1 MALMDR
7 LEERQALDRV
17 LDAARRGLSAAL
29 VVRGEPGVGKTSLLG
44 YAVDSAAGFRVVRVA
59 GVESE
64 LELGFAGLHRLLVS
78 FLPAMARLPQRQR
91 KALGSAFGLIEGMPA
106 DRFAVGLAAL
116 SLLADAAAGPPLL
129 CVVDDAQWLDQESLE
144 VLAMV
149 GRRVHAERIALVFGT
164 RDAGDGRVLEGIP
177 DIRVGG
183 LPEHDALELLGSS
196 VDGPLDPHL
205 ARRIVKETQGCPMAI
220 IELAG
225 ELTAAELSGAGL
237 LPAPLPLSRRLET
250 HFLRQVRALPATT
263 QALLLV
269 AAAEPS
275 GDPRLITGAAG
286 RLGSPPAAAE
296 PARAGGVIVM
306 YPEARFRHP
315 LIRSAVYGG
324 ASPADRRRAHQAL
337 AAEMD
342 PQRDADRRAMHL
354 AAAATGPDEAV
365 AAELDRAAGRAQAR
379 GGYSAAGALLARAA
393 QLTSDEDHWAARVL
407 AAAHAHLA
415 GGAPARARLL
425 LEQTAQIS
433 DPFQQARM
441 RRLQGL
447 IRYALGQARG
457 TPSILLG
464 AARALEPFDA
474 RLARATMLEALEA
487 ARVTG
492 RFTVTGESDLDVCR
506 AARAMPLPPGSRP
519 GVADL
524 LLDGATAL
532 VLDGH
537 AAAVPVLGRAIAGLL
552 ADQSDSAD
560 ALLWLGI
567 GCWAAGAVGDDT
579 SLHELATRLEQRARE
594 KGALGALSTGLVFL
608 AMSELLDG
616 SLAAVRARFAERAE
630 IMAAVGRRSDVGELV
645 VLAWQGRETEAR
657 TAAAAVT
664 RYATEHG
671 HGWMLGY
678 VDYALAV
685 LELGLGNYRAALPS
699 DPGHYRDNPFIG
711 IVGFPDLIEAA
722 SRSGEHAIAAEA
734 TAEFAARALPNGTA
748 IALGLLA
755 MSRALLADDTRA
767 EKLYQ
772 DAIEHLSHCRG
783 NLRKARAHLLY
794 GEWLRRQKRRLDART
809 QLHAAHEMFLRM
821 GADAFAERARV
832 ELAAT
837 GERARKRT
845 NDTRRDLTP
854 QEAQIALL
862 ASQGAT
868 NGEIAGRLF
877 LSASTVDY
885 HLRKVFRKLDLTS
898 RRQLAHALPE

>member
-1 MALMDR
+1 MDR
-7 LEERQALDRV
+7 LDERQALDRV

-29 VVRGEPGVGKTSLLG
+29 VVRGEPGMGKTSLLR
-44 YAVDSAAGFRVVRVA
+44 YAADSAAGFRVVRIA

-64 LELGFAGLHRLLVS
+64 QEFGYAGLHRLLVS
-78 FLPAMARLPQRQR
+78 FLPAMAGLPQRQR
-91 KALGSAFGLIEGMPA
+91 NALGCAFGLIDGTPA
-106 DRFAVGLAAL
+106 DRFGAGLAAL
-116 SLLADAAAGPPLL
+116 SLLADAAADLPLL

-149 GRRVHAERIALVFGT
+149 GRRVHAERIALLFGT
-164 RDAGDGRVLEGIP
+164 RDGGDGRVLLEGIP
-177 DIRVGG
+177 GIWVGG
-183 LPEHDALELLGSS
+183 LPEEDALELLGSS
-196 VDGPLDPHL
+196 VDGPLDPQL
-205 ARRIVKETQGCPMAI
+205 ARRIVTETQGCPMAI
-220 IELAG
+220 VELAG

-237 LPAPLPLSRRLET
+237 LPGPLPLSRRLEA
-250 HFLRQVRALPATT
+250 HFLRQIRALPAST
-263 QALLLV
+263 QKLLLV
-269 AAAEPS
+269 IAAEPS
-275 GDPRLITGAAG
+275 GDPRLITRTAA

-296 PARAGGVIVM
+296 PAQAGGVIMM

-324 ASPADRRRAHQAL
+324 ASPADRRRAHQML

-342 PQRDADRRAMHL
+342 PHADADRRAWHL
-354 AAAATGPDEAV
+354 AAAVTGPDEAV
-365 AAELDRAAGRAQAR
+365 AAQLDRAAGRARAR

-393 QLTSDEDHWAARVL
+393 QLTRDEGRWAERVL

-415 GGAPARARLL
+415 AGAPARARLL
-425 LEQTAQIS
+425 LEQAAQIS
-433 DPFQQARM
+433 DPFQRARM

-447 IRYALGQARG
+447 IRYALGQAPG
-457 TPSILLG
+457 TPSILVG
-464 AARALEPFDA
+464 AARALQPFDVH
-474 RLARATMLEALEA
+474 LARVTMLEALEA
-487 ARVTG
+487 ARVAG
-492 RFTVTGESDLDVCR
+492 RFTAAGESDHDVCR
-506 AARAMPLPPGSRP
+506 AARTIPLPPGSHP

-537 AAAVPVLGRAIAGLL
+537 AAAVPALGHAIAGLL

-560 ALLWLGI
+560 ALLRLGI

-579 SLHELATRLEQRARE
+579 SLHQLATRLEHHARE
-594 KGALGALSTGLVFL
+594 TGALGALSTGLLFL

-616 SLAAVRARFAERAE
+616 SLAVVRAHFAERAE
-630 IMAAVGRRSDVGELV
+630 ILATVGRPFDVGELV
-645 VLAWQGRETEAR
+645 VLAWRGRETEAR
-657 TAAAAVT
+657 AAAAAVT

-671 HGWMLGY
+671 HGWMLAY
-678 VDYALAV
+678 ADYALAV

-699 DPGHYRDNPFIG
+699 DPRNFRDNPFIG

-722 SRSGEHAIAAEA
+722 ARCGEREVAAEA

-755 MSRALLADDTRA
+755 LSRALLADDA
-767 EKLYQ
+767 DAGKLYQ
-772 DAIEHLSHCRG
+772 EAIEQLSHCRG

-809 QLHAAHEMFLRM
+809 QLHAAHEMFVRM

-837 GERARKRT
+837 GERARRRR
-845 NDTRRDLTP
+845 DETRGDLTP

-868 NGEIAGRLF
+868 NAEIAGRLF
-877 LSASTVDY
+877 LSANTVDY
-885 HLRKVFRKLDLTS
+885 HLRKIFRKLDVTS
-898 RRQLAHALPE
+898 RRQLAQALPG

>member
-1 MALMDR
+1 MDR
-7 LEERQALDRV
+7 LEQRQALDQV
-17 LDAARRGLSAAL
+17 LDAARDGLSAAL
-29 VVRGEPGVGKTSLLG
+29 VVRGEPGIGKTSLLDYSAG
-44 YAVDSAAGFRVVRVA
+44 AAAGFRVIRIA

-64 LELGFAGLHRLLVS
+64 LELGFAGLHRLLVA
-78 FLPAMARLPQRQR
+78 FLPAMAGLPPRLRD
-91 KALGSAFGLIEGMPA
+91 ALGSAFGLTDGAPA
-106 DRFAVGLAAL
+106 DRFAVGLATL
-116 SLLADAAAGPPLL
+116 SLLADAAAGSPLL
-129 CVVDDAQWLDQESLE
+129 CAVDDAQWLDQESLE

-149 GRRVHAERIALVFGT
+149 GRRVYAERIALIFGT
-164 RDAGDGRVLEGIP
+164 RDAGDGRPQLEGIP
-177 DIRVGG
+177 DIRIGG
-183 LPEHDALELLGSS
+183 LPEHDALELVGSS
-196 VDGPLDPHL
+196 VDGPLDPQL
-205 ARRIVKETQGCPMAI
+205 ARRIVPETQGSPMAI
-220 IELAG
+220 IELVG

-237 LPAPLPLSRRLET
+237 LPEPLPLSRRLET
-250 HFLRQVRALPATT
+250 HFLRQARALPAAT
-263 QALLLV
+263 QTLLLV

-275 GDPRLITGAAG
+275 GDPRLITAAAA
-286 RLGSPPAAAE
+286 RLGSPPAAAD
-296 PARAGGVIVM
+296 PAQAGRVIVM

-337 AAEMD
+337 AAELNRD
-342 PQRDADRRAMHL
+342 QDADRRAVHL
-354 AAAATGPDEAV
+354 AAAAIGPDETV
-365 AAELDRAAGRAQAR
+365 AAELDRAAGRARAR

-393 QLTSDEDHWAARVL
+393 QLTSDEGLWAERVL

-415 GGAPARARLL
+415 GGAPARAKLL

-433 DPFQQARM
+433 DPFQRARM

-447 IRYALGQARG
+447 IRYALGQAQG
-457 TPSILLG
+457 TASILMD

-474 RLARATMLEALEA
+474 HFARATMLEALEA

-492 RFTVTGESDLDVCR
+492 RLAEPGESALDLCR
-506 AARAMPLPPGSRP
+506 VARAMPLPPGSQPR
-519 GVADL
+519 VADL

-537 AAAVPVLGRAIAGLL
+537 AAAVPVLGRAVAALL
-552 ADQSDSAD
+552 ADPSDSAD

-579 SLHELATRLEQRARE
+579 SLQELATRLEHRARDT
-594 KGALGALSTGLVFL
+594 GALSALSNGLLFL
-608 AMSELLDG
+608 AMSELLTG
-616 SLAAVRARFAERAE
+616 SLAAVRAHFTERAE
-630 IMAAVGRRSDVGELV
+630 IMAAVGRPSDVGELV
-645 VLAWQGRETEAR
+645 VLAWQGREPEAR
-657 TAAAAVT
+657 AAAAAVT
-664 RYATEHG
+664 QYATGHG
-671 HGWMLGY
+671 HGWMLAFA
-678 VDYALAV
+678 DYALAV
-685 LELGLGNYRAALPS
+685 LELGLGNYRAALPG
-699 DPGHYRDNPFIG
+699 DPGNFRDNPFLG

-722 SRSGEHAIAAEA
+722 SRCGERAIAAEA
-734 TAEFAARALPNGTA
+734 TAEFAARALSNATP

-755 MSRALLADDTRA
+755 MSQALLADDTDA

-772 DAIEHLSHCRG
+772 DAIEHLSQCRG

-794 GEWLRRQKRRLDART
+794 GEWLRRQKRRLDARD
-809 QLHAAHEMFLRM
+809 QLRTAHEMFLQT
-821 GADAFAERARV
+821 GAEAFAERARA

-837 GERARKRT
+837 GERARKRS

-862 ASQGAT
+862 ASRGAT

-898 RRQLAHALPE
+898 RRQLAQAMPE

>member
-1 MALMDR
+1 
-7 LEERQALDRV
+7 
-17 LDAARRGLSAAL
+17 
-29 VVRGEPGVGKTSLLG
+29 
-44 YAVDSAAGFRVVRVA
+44 
-59 GVESE
+59 
-64 LELGFAGLHRLLVS
+64 
-78 FLPAMARLPQRQR
+78 LPA
-91 KALGSAFGLIEGMPA
+91 I
-106 DRFAVGLAAL
+106 
-116 SLLADAAAGPPLL
+116 
-129 CVVDDAQWLDQESLE
+129 
-144 VLAMV
+144 
-149 GRRVHAERIALVFGT
+149 
-164 RDAGDGRVLEGIP
+164 
-177 DIRVGG
+177 
-183 LPEHDALELLGSS
+183 
-196 VDGPLDPHL
+196 
-205 ARRIVKETQGCPMAI
+205 
-220 IELAG
+220 
-225 ELTAAELSGAGL
+225 
-237 LPAPLPLSRRLET
+237 
-250 HFLRQVRALPATT
+250 T

-275 GDPRLITGAAG
+275 GDPRLITRAAA

-296 PARAGGVIVM
+296 PAQAEGVIVM

-324 ASPADRRRAHQAL
+324 ASPADRRRAHRAL
-337 AAEMD
+337 AAEMY
-342 PQRDADRRAMHL
+342 PRRDADRRAWHL
-354 AAAATGPDEAV
+354 AAAAAGPDEAV

-379 GGYSAAGALLARAA
+379 GGHSAAGALLARAA
-393 QLTSDEDHWAARVL
+393 QLTRDEDRWAERIL

-425 LEQTAQIS
+425 LKQAAEIS

-447 IRYALGQARG
+447 IRHALGQAQG
-457 TPSILLG
+457 TASILVD

-474 RLARATMLEALEA
+474 HLARATMLEALEA

-492 RFTVTGESDLDVCR
+492 RFTATGESALDVCR
-506 AARAMPLPPGSRP
+506 AARATPLPPGLQA

-532 VLDGH
+532 GLDGH
-537 AAAVPVLGRAIAGLL
+537 AAAVPVLGQAITGLL
-552 ADQSDSAD
+552 AEQSDSAD

-579 SLHELATRLEQRARE
+579 SLHELATRLEHLARE
-594 KGALGALSTGLVFL
+594 NGALAALSTGLLFL

-616 SLAAVRARFAERAE
+616 SLDAVRARFAERAE
-630 IMAAVGRRSDVGELV
+630 IMAAVGRPSDVGELI
-645 VLAWQGRETEAR
+645 VLAWRGRETEAR
-657 TAAAAVT
+657 TEAASVT

-699 DPGHYRDNPFIG
+699 DLRNFRDNPFIG

-722 SRSGEHAIAAEA
+722 SRSGQRATAAEA

-755 MSRALLADDTRA
+755 MSRALLADDAHA

-794 GEWLRRQKRRLDART
+794 GEWLRRQKRRLDARG
-809 QLHAAHEMFLRM
+809 QLRTAHEMFLRM
-821 GADAFAERARV
+821 GADAFAERARA

-837 GERARKRT
+837 GEHVRKRT

-862 ASQGAT
+862 ASRGAT

>member
-1 MALMDR
+1 MDR
-7 LEERQALDRV
+7 LDERQALNRV

-44 YAVDSAAGFRVVRVA
+44 YAVDSATGFRVVRVA

-64 LELGFAGLHRLLVS
+64 QEFGYAGLHRLLVS
-78 FLPAMARLPQRQR
+78 FLPAMGGLPLRQR
-91 KALGSAFGLIEGMPA
+91 NALGCAFGLIDGVPA
-106 DRFAVGLAAL
+106 DRFGVGLAAL
-116 SLLADAAAGPPLL
+116 SLLADAGAGSPLL

-149 GRRVHAERIALVFGT
+149 GRRVHAERIALLFGT
-164 RDAGDGRVLEGIP
+164 RDGADGRVLLEGIP
-177 DIRVGG
+177 DIRVSG

-196 VDGPLDPHL
+196 VDGPLDPQL
-205 ARRIVKETQGCPMAI
+205 ARRIVTETQGSPMAI
-220 IELAG
+220 IELVG

-237 LPAPLPLSRRLET
+237 LPGPLPLSRRLEA
-250 HFLRQVRALPATT
+250 HFLRQIRALPATT
-263 QALLLV
+263 QNLLLV
-269 AAAEPS
+269 IAAEPS
-275 GDPRLITGAAG
+275 GDPRLITRAAA

-296 PARAGGVIVM
+296 PAQADGVIMM

-324 ASPADRRRAHQAL
+324 ASPAGRRRAHQVL

-342 PQRDADRRAMHL
+342 PQRDADRRAWHL

-365 AAELDRAAGRAQAR
+365 AAQLDSAAGRAQAR

-393 QLTSDEDHWAARVL
+393 QLTQDEGRWAERVL

-415 GGAPARARLL
+415 AGAPARARLL
-425 LEQTAQIS
+425 LEQTTEIS
-433 DPFQQARM
+433 DPFQRARM

-447 IRYALGQARG
+447 IQYALGRAPG
-457 TPSILLG
+457 TPSILVG
-464 AARALEPFDA
+464 AARALQPFDVH
-474 RLARATMLEALEA
+474 LARVTMLEALEA

-492 RFTVTGESDLDVCR
+492 RFTAAGESDHDVGR
-506 AARAMPLPPGSRP
+506 AARAMPLPPGSQPR
-519 GVADL
+519 VADL

-560 ALLWLGI
+560 ALLRLGI

-579 SLHELATRLEQRARE
+579 SLHELATRLERHARE
-594 KGALGALSTGLVFL
+594 KGALGALSTGLLFL

-616 SLAAVRARFAERAE
+616 SLASVRGHFAERAE
-630 IMAAVGRRSDVGELV
+630 IMAAVGRPSDVGELV

-657 TAAAAVT
+657 AAAAAVT
-664 RYATEHG
+664 RYATEHR
-671 HGWMLGY
+671 HGWMLAY
-678 VDYALAV
+678 ADYALAV

-699 DPGHYRDNPFIG
+699 DPRNFRDNPFIG

-722 SRSGEHAIAAEA
+722 ARCGERDVAAEA

-755 MSRALLADDTRA
+755 LSRALLADDTDA
-767 EKLYQ
+767 GELYQ
-772 DAIEHLSHCRG
+772 EAIEQLSHCRG

-794 GEWLRRQKRRLDART
+794 GEWLRRQKRRIDART

-837 GERARKRT
+837 GERARKRR
-845 NDTRRDLTP
+845 DETRGDLTP

-868 NGEIAGRLF
+868 NAEIAGRLF

-885 HLRKVFRKLDLTS
+885 HLRKIFRKLDVTS
-898 RRQLAHALPE
+898 RRQLAQALPG

>member
-1 MALMDR
+1 MDR
-7 LEERQALDRV
+7 LDERQALDRG
-17 LDAARRGLSAAL
+17 LAAPRRRLSAAL
-29 VVRGEPGVGKTSLLG
+29 GVRGEPGMGKTSLLG
-44 YAVDSAAGFRVVRVA
+44 YAADSAAGFRVVSVA

-64 LELGFAGLHRLLVS
+64 LEFGYAGLHRLLVS
-78 FLPAMARLPQRQR
+78 FLPAMAGLPQRQR
-91 KALGSAFGLIEGMPA
+91 NALGCAFGLIDGRPA
-106 DRFAVGLAAL
+106 DRFAVALATL
-116 SLLADAAAGPPLL
+116 SLLADAAADSPLL

-144 VLAMV
+144 ILAMV
-149 GRRVHAERIALVFGT
+149 GRRLNAERIALVLGT
-164 RDAGDGRVLEGIP
+164 RDADDGRVLLEGIP

-205 ARRIVKETQGCPMAI
+205 ARRIVRETQGCPMAI
-220 IELAG
+220 IELVG
-225 ELTAAELSGAGL
+225 QLTAAELSGAGL
-237 LPAPLPLSRRLET
+237 LPGPLPLSRRLEA
-250 HFLRQVRALPATT
+250 HFLRQVGGLPAST
-263 QALLLV
+263 QTLLLV

-275 GDPRLITGAAG
+275 GDPRLITSAAA
-286 RLGSPPAAAE
+286 RLGSPPAAAD
-296 PARAGGVIVM
+296 PAQAEGVIVM
-306 YPEARFRHP
+306 YPETRFRHP

-324 ASPADRRRAHQAL
+324 ASPAGRRRAHEAL
-337 AAEMD
+337 AAELD
-342 PQRDADRRAMHL
+342 PQRDADRRAWHL
-354 AAAATGPDEAV
+354 AAAASGPDEAV
-365 AAELDRAAGRAQAR
+365 AAELDRAADRAQAR

-393 QLTSDEDHWAARVL
+393 QLTRDEDRWAERVL

-425 LEQTAQIS
+425 LEQTAEIS
-433 DPFQQARM
+433 DPFQRARM

-447 IRYALGQARG
+447 IRYALGQAQG
-457 TPSILLG
+457 TASILVD
-464 AARALEPFDA
+464 AARALEPLDPY
-474 RLARATMLEALEA
+474 LARATMLEALEA

-492 RFTVTGESDLDVCR
+492 RLSAAGESDLDVCR
-506 AARAMPLPPGSRP
+506 AARAMPLPPGSQP

-524 LLDGATAL
+524 LLDGAAAL

-537 AAAVPVLGRAIAGLL
+537 GAAVPLLGRAIACLL
-552 ADQSDSAD
+552 EDQSDSAD
-560 ALLWLGI
+560 ALLWLAI

-579 SLHELATRLEQRARE
+579 SLHELATRLEHSARE
-594 KGALGALSTGLVFL
+594 KGALGALSTGLLFL

-616 SLAAVRARFAERAE
+616 SLAAVRAHFAERAE
-630 IMAAVGRRSDVGELV
+630 IMAAVGRPSDLGQLV

-678 VDYALAV
+678 VDYAHAV

-699 DPGHYRDNPFIG
+699 DPANFRDNPFIG

-722 SRSGEHAIAAEA
+722 SRCGERDVAAEA
-734 TAEFAARALPNGTA
+734 TAEFAARALPNGTP

-755 MSRALLADDTRA
+755 MSRALLADDAVA
-767 EKLYQ
+767 EKLYH
-772 DAIEHLSHCRG
+772 DAIEQLSHCRG

-821 GADAFAERARV
+821 GADAFAERARA

-845 NDTRRDLTP
+845 SDTRRDLTP

-862 ASQGAT
+862 ASGGAT

-885 HLRKVFRKLDLTS
+885 HLRKVFRKLDVTS
-898 RRQLAHALPE
+898 RRQLTHALPE

>member
-1 MALMDR
+1 MDR

-44 YAVDSAAGFRVVRVA
+44 YAAGSAAGFRVIRVA

-78 FLPAMARLPQRQR
+78 FLPAMAGLPQRQR
-91 KALGSAFGLIEGMPA
+91 EALGSAFGLIDAIPA
-106 DRFAVGLAAL
+106 DRFAVGLATL
-116 SLLADAAAGPPLL
+116 SLLADAAAGSPLL

-149 GRRVHAERIALVFGT
+149 GRRVYAERIALVFGT
-164 RDAGDGRVLEGIP
+164 RDAADGGVLLEGIP

-183 LPEHDALELLGSS
+183 LPEDDALELLRSS
-196 VDGPLDPHL
+196 VGGPLDPHL
-205 ARRIVKETQGCPMAI
+205 ARRIVRETEGCPMAI
-220 IELAG
+220 IELVG

-237 LPAPLPLSRRLET
+237 LPEPLPLSRRLEA
-250 HFLRQVRALPATT
+250 HFLRQVRVLPATT
-263 QALLLV
+263 QTLLLV

-275 GDPRLITGAAG
+275 GDPRLITSAAA
-286 RLGSPPAAAE
+286 RLGSPP
-296 PARAGGVIVM
+296 
-306 YPEARFRHP
+306 
-315 LIRSAVYGG
+315 
-324 ASPADRRRAHQAL
+324 
-337 AAEMD
+337 
-342 PQRDADRRAMHL
+342 

-365 AAELDRAAGRAQAR
+365 AAGLDRAASRAQAR
-379 GGYSAAGALLARAA
+379 GGYSATGALLARAA
-393 QLTSDEDHWAARVL
+393 QLTGDEDRWAERVL

-425 LEQTAQIS
+425 LEQAAEIS

-447 IRYALGQARG
+447 IRYALGQAQG
-457 TPSILLG
+457 TPSILVD

-492 RFTVTGESDLDVCR
+492 RFATAGESYLDVCR
-506 AARAMPLPPGSRP
+506 AARAMPLPPGSQP

-537 AAAVPVLGRAIAGLL
+537 AAAVPVLGRAVAGLL
-552 ADQSDSAD
+552 ADPSDSAD

-579 SLHELATRLEQRARE
+579 SLHELATRLEHRARQQ
-594 KGALGALSTGLVFL
+594 GALVALSTGLLFL

-616 SLAAVRARFAERAE
+616 SLAAVRAHFTERAE
-630 IMAAVGRRSDVGELV
+630 IMTAVGRPSDVGELV
-645 VLAWQGRETEAR
+645 VLAWRGRETETR

-664 RYATEHG
+664 LYATEHG

-685 LELGLGNYRAALPS
+685 LELGLGNYQAALPS

-722 SRSGEHAIAAEA
+722 YRSGEHAIAAEA

-845 NDTRRDLTP
+845 NDTHRDLTP

-862 ASQGAT
+862 ASRGAT

>member
-1 MALMDR
+1 MDR
-7 LEERQALDRV
+7 LEERQALDQV

-29 VVRGEPGVGKTSLLG
+29 VVRGEPGAGKTSLLG
-44 YAVDSAAGFRVVRVA
+44 YAVDSAAGFRVVHLA

-78 FLPAMARLPQRQR
+78 FPSTLAGLPLRQR
-91 KALGSAFGLIEGMPA
+91 EALGSAFGLIEGMAA
-106 DRFAVGLAAL
+106 DRFAVGLGAL
-116 SLLADAAAGPPLL
+116 SLLADAAAASPLL

-144 VLAMV
+144 ILAMV
-149 GRRVHAERIALVFGT
+149 GRRVYAERIALLFGA
-164 RDAGDGRVLEGIP
+164 RDAADGRVLLAGIP
-177 DIRVGG
+177 DICVGG
-183 LPEHDALELLGSS
+183 LPESDALELLGSS
-196 VDGPLDPHL
+196 VGGPLDPHL
-205 ARRIVKETQGCPMAI
+205 ARRIVTETQRCPLAI

-237 LPAPLPLSRRLET
+237 LPQPLPLSRRLEA
-250 HFLRQVRALPATT
+250 HFLRQVRAMPAAT
-263 QALLLV
+263 QTLLLI

-275 GDPRLITGAAG
+275 GDPRLITRAAA
-286 RLGSPPAAAE
+286 RLESPPAAAE
-296 PARAGGVIVM
+296 PAQAEGVIVM

-324 ASPADRRRAHQAL
+324 ASPADRRRAHHAL

-342 PQRDADRRAMHL
+342 PRRDADRRAWHR
-354 AAAATGPDEAV
+354 AAAAVGPDEAV
-365 AAELDRAAGRAQAR
+365 AAELDRAAGRARAR

-393 QLTSDEDHWAARVL
+393 QLTPGEGRWAERVL

-415 GGAPARARLL
+415 GGAPVRARLL
-425 LEQTAQIS
+425 LEQTAEIS

-447 IRYALGQARG
+447 IRYALGQAPG
-457 TPSILLG
+457 TASILVD
-464 AARALEPFDA
+464 AARALQPFDA
-474 RLARATMLEALEA
+474 HLARATMLEALEA

-492 RFTVTGESDLDVCR
+492 RFTATGESDLDICR
-506 AARAMPLPPGSRP
+506 AARAMPLPPGSPP

-537 AAAVPVLGRAIAGLL
+537 AAAVPVLGPAIAGLL
-552 ADQSDSAD
+552 ADPSDSAD

-579 SLHELATRLEQRARE
+579 SLHELATRLEHRARE
-594 KGALGALSTGLVFL
+594 EGALGALSNGLLFL
-608 AMSELLDG
+608 AMSELLTG
-616 SLAAVRARFAERAE
+616 SLAAVRAHFAERAE
-630 IMAAVGRRSDVGELV
+630 IMATVGRRSDVGELV
-645 VLAWQGRETEAR
+645 VLAWRGRETEAR
-657 TAAAAVT
+657 AAAAAVT

-671 HGWMLGY
+671 HGWMLAFA
-678 VDYALAV
+678 DYARAV
-685 LELGLGNYRAALPS
+685 LELGLGNYRAAFPS
-699 DPGHYRDNPFIG
+699 DPGNYRDNPFLG
-711 IVGFPDLIEAA
+711 IVGLPDLIEAA
-722 SRSGEHAIAAEA
+722 SRCGERAVAAEA
-734 TAEFAARALPNGTA
+734 TAEFAARALPSGTA

-755 MSRALLADDTRA
+755 VSRALLADDTGA
-767 EKLYQ
+767 ERLYQ

-794 GEWLRRQKRRLDART
+794 GEWLRRQKRRLDARS
-809 QLHAAHEMFLRM
+809 QLRVAHEMFLRM
-821 GADAFAERARV
+821 GADAFAERARA

-845 NDTRRDLTP
+845 NETRRDLTP
-854 QEAQIALL
+854 RETQIAVL
-862 ASQGAT
+862 ASGGAT
-868 NGEIAGRLF
+868 NGEIAARLF